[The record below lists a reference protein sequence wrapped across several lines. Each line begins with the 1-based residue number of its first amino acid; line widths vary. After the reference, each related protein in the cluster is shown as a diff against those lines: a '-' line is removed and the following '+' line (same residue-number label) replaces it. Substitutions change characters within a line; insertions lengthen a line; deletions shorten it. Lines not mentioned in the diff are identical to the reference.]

1 MPIQNDYCGMSE
13 EIFLNDQVIM
23 NIIGNNLSED
33 DKGLT
38 VDNIKIQKQMKGLL
52 FTDFCYNDNN
62 LIILFGK
69 IIIFINLE
77 DYFEENTKI
86 HFLTRL
92 CED

>member
-1 MPIQNDYCGMSE
+1 MMPIQNDYCGMSE

-23 NIIGNNLSED
+23 NIIGNHLSEE

-77 DYFEENTKI
+77 DYFEGSS
-86 HFLTRL
+86 
-92 CED
+92 